1 MQTIIT
7 KYLGPTNQRGSRIK
21 ASQSASY
28 FGRPKSITIGWDYAL
43 STEQNHRAAA
53 MAFAAKMDWTGNW
66 ACGDN
71 GSAGYVF
78 VNTGVS
84 QDARMTFN
92 QERTEAA

>member
-1 MQTIIT
+1 
-7 KYLGPTNQRGSRIK
+7 
-21 ASQSASY
+21 
-28 FGRPKSITIGWDYAL
+28 
-43 STEQNHRAAA
+43 

-78 VNTGVS
+78 VNTGAS